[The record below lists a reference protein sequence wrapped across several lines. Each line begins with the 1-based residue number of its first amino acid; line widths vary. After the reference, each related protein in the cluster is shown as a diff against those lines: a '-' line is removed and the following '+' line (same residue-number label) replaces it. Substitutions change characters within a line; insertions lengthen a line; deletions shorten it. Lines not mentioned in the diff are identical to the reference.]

1 MKSAHD
7 SLRLIADRLAD
18 ERAAA
23 HSIVATLRASLETS
37 WDRPLPEAWRTLG
50 FVQEL
55 TTAAT
60 EVLEQDPA
68 QSRAL
73 AQFAL
78 AVGTA
83 VPRADYPAITVVQ
96 LEGQA
101 WKTLGTAHR
110 YLSAHDAA
118 LRAYDAARRCFAQ
131 FGALADEHAAVDL
144 AIAVVFSEIGK
155 FDEALQLIAK
165 AADVFA
171 SFSDEQHAIQGALLK
186 AMIHHRRGDL
196 RLARSAYEYALRSA
210 QHRDDLHTL
219 AAIHNNLGHL
229 LAELNET
236 SAAADSLARARDLFA
251 GLEMPIEVSRT
262 EGGLARLLLNNRE
275 YERAIALLQPARRH
289 FLSLGMIEEAGVAA
303 LDIVDALVAMNDRA
317 AAQQL
322 TETVLA
328 EFRAARL
335 DRAIVAVAYLQDL
348 LREHPAP
355 SASIHHV
362 RSYVEQLR
370 SDPARV
376 FLPLPE

>member
-23 HSIVATLRASLETS
+23 HSIVATLDASSETT
-37 WDRPLPEAWRTLG
+37 WDRPLPESWRTLG

-55 TTAAT
+55 THAAAD
-60 EVLEQDPA
+60 VLERNPA
-68 QSRAL
+68 HSRAL

-78 AVGTA
+78 AISTA
-83 VPRADYPAITVVQ
+83 VRPSDYPAITIAQ

-110 YLSAHDAA
+110 YLSSHDAA
-118 LRAYDAARRCFAQ
+118 LRAYDAARRRFAE
-131 FGALADEHAAVDL
+131 FGALADEEAAVVL

-155 FDEALQLIAK
+155 FDEALQLIAET
-165 AADVFA
+165 APVFS
-171 SFSDEQHAIQGALLK
+171 SFSDEKHLVQGALLK

-196 RLARSAYEYALRSA
+196 RLARIAYEDALIAA
-210 QHRDDLHTL
+210 QQRDDLHTL
-219 AAIHNNLGHL
+219 AAIQNNLGYVL
-229 LAELNET
+229 IELDEI

-251 GLEMPIEVSRT
+251 GLEMPLEVSRS
-262 EGGLARLLLNNRE
+262 EGGLARLLVHNRE
-275 YERAIALLQPARRH
+275 YERALALLRRVRQH
-289 FLSLGMIEEAGVAA
+289 FLSLGMIDEAGVAA
-303 LDIVDALVAMNDRA
+303 LDMIDALVATDDRA

-322 TETVLA
+322 AETVLA

-335 DRAIVAVAYLQDL
+335 DRAIIALAYLQEL
-348 LREHPAP
+348 LRQHPSP
-355 SASIHHV
+355 NASIRHV
-362 RSYVEQLR
+362 RSYIEQLR

-376 FLPLPE
+376 FVPLPE